1 MKDELSTSNEQLL
14 TIDAVVLAN
23 GEYPASPLPL
33 KILAEAP
40 YVVCCDGGADEYIR
54 RGHTPD
60 VIIGDG
66 DSLSDENRRKFGHI
80 LHRISDQETND
91 QTKAVNFLL
100 AKGKRRIAII
110 GATGKREDHTL
121 GNISLLID
129 YLRAG
134 ADVRTYTDYG
144 IFIPCRS
151 TRTFPSHPGQQ
162 VSIINFT
169 AHGLHGKGLVYPLSD
184 FTNWWQGTLNEC
196 TSTEFTIERKGN
208 TWYSSLLL
216 RFRHFNKVHADTNH
230 GNGNGLRPTETVLP
244 QDEGNNGSHHQ
255 YQIAVHGY
263 NRRLEILQAHRN
275 QKVTEVSRENQHKR
289 QHRPGHPVPLPMQG
303 IRKQGASQ
311 PIMDDTINPVTAAPP
326 KMYFI
331 IVTTPTS
338 SSSFLLTIR

>member
-100 AKGKRRIAII
+100 SKGKRRIAII

-196 TSTEFTIERKGN
+196 TSTEFTIEAEGEYLVFV
-208 TWYSSLLL
+208 TTSSL
-216 RFRHFNKVHADTNH
+216 
-230 GNGNGLRPTETVLP
+230 PP
-244 QDEGNNGSHHQ
+244 
-255 YQIAVHGY
+255 
-263 NRRLEILQAHRN
+263 LQQSTR
-275 QKVTEVSRENQHKR
+275 
-289 QHRPGHPVPLPMQG
+289 
-303 IRKQGASQ
+303 
-311 PIMDDTINPVTAAPP
+311 
-326 KMYFI
+326 
-331 IVTTPTS
+331 
-338 SSSFLLTIR
+338 